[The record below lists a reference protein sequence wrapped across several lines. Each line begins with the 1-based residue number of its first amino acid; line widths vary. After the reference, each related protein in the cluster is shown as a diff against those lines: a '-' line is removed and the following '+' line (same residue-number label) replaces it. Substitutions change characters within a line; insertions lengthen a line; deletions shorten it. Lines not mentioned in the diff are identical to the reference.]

1 MNTRSRLT
9 ACLVAVA
16 VAAYFIPPPAAPT
29 PQPDGEL
36 NLSKA
41 FSGLTAL
48 EDASLVSALCGEIA
62 DVIDWDALMGSPVL
76 TTGHKL
82 DTLRTRSRE
91 MFCRGES
98 IGDRQPKMR
107 DLVARF
113 LDSRLGVSGGPV
125 TPEQRA
131 AWVSAYRE
139 IARAANVASH

>member
-16 VAAYFIPPPAAPT
+16 VAAYFIPATAPT

-107 DLVARF
+107 DLVAKF

-131 AWVSAYRE
+131 AWVAAYRE

>member
-1 MNTRSRLT
+1 
-9 ACLVAVA
+9 
-16 VAAYFIPPPAAPT
+16 
-29 PQPDGEL
+29 
-36 NLSKA
+36 
-41 FSGLTAL
+41 
-48 EDASLVSALCGEIA
+48 
-62 DVIDWDALMGSPVL
+62 MGSPVL
-76 TTGHKL
+76 TTGNKL

>member
-16 VAAYFIPPPAAPT
+16 VAAYFIPATAPT

-76 TTGHKL
+76 TTGNKL

>member
-9 ACLVAVA
+9 ACLLAVA
-16 VAAYFIPPPAAPT
+16 VAAHFIPPAAPT

>member
-16 VAAYFIPPPAAPT
+16 VAAYFIPPAAPT

-131 AWVSAYRE
+131 AWSSAYRE

>member
-16 VAAYFIPPPAAPT
+16 VAAYFIPATAPT

>member
-9 ACLVAVA
+9 ACLLAVA
-16 VAAYFIPPPAAPT
+16 VAAYFIPATAPT

-107 DLVARF
+107 DLVAKF

-131 AWVSAYRE
+131 AWVAAYRE

>member
-1 MNTRSRLT
+1 MNTRSRLP

-16 VAAYFIPPPAAPT
+16 VAAYFIPATAPT

-76 TTGHKL
+76 TTGNKL

-131 AWVSAYRE
+131 AWSSAYRE

>member
-16 VAAYFIPPPAAPT
+16 VAAYFIPAAAPT

-76 TTGHKL
+76 TTGNKL

-107 DLVARF
+107 DLVAKF

>member
-16 VAAYFIPPPAAPT
+16 VAAYFIPATAPT

-76 TTGHKL
+76 TTGNKL

-131 AWVSAYRE
+131 AWSSAYRE